1 MSSLL
6 FGLLSALFSSGT
18 TAAAFVLNDVYASL
32 HTPIATIAPRLTH
45 GIEGSPSENPLRQL
59 VTDVNDNM
67 ADVSNLAL
75 PRLSWQCIS
84 RLAEQPLGK
93 VYGCDINCGVMLS
106 TSEPVP
112 RCYARLQ
119 QVLAHAGQVKLAGLL
134 IGLCLPRRQW
144 GTRWESV

>member
-1 MSSLL
+1 VSSLL

-84 RLAEQPLGK
+84 LSSCGAATGQSIWVRHQLWGHAEHERA
-93 VYGCDINCGVMLS
+93 S
-106 TSEPVP
+106 
-112 RCYARLQ
+112 A
-119 QVLAHAGQVKLAGLL
+119 ALL
-134 IGLCLPRRQW
+134 C
-144 GTRWESV
+144 

>member
-84 RLAEQPLGK
+84 LSPCGAATGQSIWVRHQLWGHAEHK
-93 VYGCDINCGVMLS
+93 RAS
-106 TSEPVP
+106 
-112 RCYARLQ
+112 A
-119 QVLAHAGQVKLAGLL
+119 ALL
-134 IGLCLPRRQW
+134 C
-144 GTRWESV
+144 